1 MYETGWR
8 ALSGRGDRTGNRAD
22 RVPRLDCGNQ
32 ERHGGLAL
40 ALEHAIDG
48 ARPVRDDR
56 ARGRVGAVAAD
67 ANEDSRVTGLCRLG
81 DIDDL
86 GHVSQIIERDLG
98 GMELTVITT
107 LYKCTL

>member
-1 MYETGWR
+1 MYEAGWR

-22 RVPRLDCGNQ
+22 RVPRLDWGNQ

-56 ARGRVGAVAAD
+56 ARGKGGAVAAD
-67 ANEDSRVTGLCRLG
+67 ANEDSREPRLG
-81 DIDDL
+81 RLGEIDDL
-86 GHVSQIIERDLG
+86 GHVRQIIARNRDDLG
-98 GMELTVITT
+98 PPAL
-107 LYKCTL
+107 